1 MTTTQSPLSQA
12 TDDRLSQMLFQG
24 EEVEEEFTVEGARV
38 AVTTHRVLVFTPDG
52 DGRRFDHADRPN
64 VLDATVETT
73 GSDSYVGWGV
83 RSGVYGAVLFGGGV
97 LLQTSGI
104 LDSLSGVTPPEDA
117 PGAGIAQLVSVLP
130 KALGMLTTVLLVG
143 GGLLVV
149 GALALVAL
157 YFSSR
162 ERELVIER
170 AGRDPMRV
178 PVSDDDAEDVA
189 RRLRAAVGTGS
200 KPRSD

>member
-1 MTTTQSPLSQA
+1 MSQSPLSQA
-12 TDDRLSQMLFQG
+12 TDDRLSEMLFQG
-24 EEVEEEFTVEGARV
+24 EEVEEELTVEGARV

-64 VLDATVETT
+64 VLDANVETT
-73 GSDSYVGWGV
+73 GRDSYVEWGV
-83 RSGVYGAVLFGGGV
+83 RTGVYGAVLFGGGV
-97 LLQTSGI
+97 LLKTSGI
-104 LDSLSGVTPPEDA
+104 LEELGATEA
-117 PGAGIAQLVSVLP
+117 PADVPGSGIAQFVSLLP
-130 KALGMLTTVLLVG
+130 KALGTLTTGLLLG
-143 GGLLVV
+143 GGLLALA
-149 GALALVAL
+149 ALALGGL

-178 PVSDDDAEDVA
+178 PVRDDDAEDVA

-200 KPRSD
+200 KSRGD